1 MRLPV
6 KMLRLIL
13 PVFAAAACSG
23 ATVSPN
29 DVPGATDAERINAAL
44 VRAAASGDE
53 VVIPR
58 RNARTGRD
66 VWLIDRAILLP
77 SNTRLVLDD
86 CLVRLNPGT
95 QDNILR
101 NAGATMSPRQGNTN
115 IVVVGR
121 GNAVL
126 SGGTAPHFDPPGDK
140 GGWRAIGV
148 LLYNVRHFELSGF
161 TIEEPQCWGVS
172 MENGCACGRVGDIRF
187 NNSNMVPNQDG
198 VDVRKGCHHI
208 LIENISGVTGDDSV
222 ALTALGLVNYGAGKG
237 RPPRKPLQ
245 IGDDTPA
252 ASDDIHH
259 ITVRNIRTYVSGGH
273 STVRIL
279 NHDGIRIHDVAI
291 SDVYDVSRPGDV
303 RARNGILLGEKAE
316 WNRYFTV
323 SRNKFGETY
332 NIFVTNVHSRAQQ
345 AVYVGTTLSNAVF
358 RGIHALDKGTKLF
371 TFDNHE
377 LDEIV
382 VE

>member
-1 MRLPV
+1 MRQV
-6 KMLRLIL
+6 IL
-13 PVFAAAACSG
+13 LVVAVAAAYGHA
-23 ATVSPN
+23 AVSPN
-29 DVPGATDAERINAAL
+29 DMPGATDAERINAA
-44 VRAAASGDE
+44 VARAAATGDE
-53 VVIPR
+53 AVIPR
-58 RNARTGRD
+58 RNARTGGD
-66 VWLIDRAILLP
+66 IWLIDRAILLP
-77 SNTRLVLDD
+77 SNSRLVLDD
-86 CLVRLNPGT
+86 CLVRLSPGT

-101 NAGATMSPRQGNTN
+101 NAGATLSPRQGNTN
-115 IVVVGR
+115 ITVIGR

-126 SGGTAPHFDPPGDK
+126 SGGTGPHFDPPGDRC
-140 GGWRAIGV
+140 GWRTIGI
-148 LLYNVRHFELSGF
+148 LLYNTRHFELSGF

-172 MENGCACGRVGDIRF
+172 MENGCAYGRVGDIRF
-187 NNSNMVPNQDG
+187 SNSNRIPNQDG

-208 LIENISGVTGDDSV
+208 LIENISGMTGDDTV
-222 ALTALGLVNYGAGKG
+222 AMTGLRLPIAGGGAG
-237 RPPRKPLQ
+237 RPDRKPLQ

-252 ASDDIHH
+252 ESDDIHH

-279 NHDGIRIHDVAI
+279 NHDGIRVHDIAI
-291 SDVYDVSRPGDV
+291 SDIYDISEPGQV

-323 SRNKFGETY
+323 SRNRFGETY
-332 NIFVTNVHSRAQQ
+332 NIFVTNVNSRAQQ

-358 RGIHALDKGTKLF
+358 RGIHALDKETKLF

-377 LDEIV
+377 VDEIV